1 MLNFDP
7 IINQKTFIKM
17 ELFTSQGK
25 NLTKSGVLLLTKSVG
40 SLIVSTS
47 LDLEALTTE
56 QIKIEVERKTGNL
69 EITKGFMS
77 LFDFIA
83 LTTFNDDAVTA
94 DTAFK
99 TTAVC
104 EIAEDGF
111 VFLEEKDVIKIELIG
126 LKAAETYVLNGIEEP
141 QMSEKVL
148 SFENKSMASDDKDK
162 NFEIEHCDLAL
173 IDNSDTI
180 TEIAYTFFND
190 VVVKYTLH
198 ELRCLSRQVDPV
210 AYVRQ
215 DGTTKSAFASKLQLP
230 LFGVKS
236 INVRKAQGAIVNLLC
251 RIES

>member
-1 MLNFDP
+1 
-7 IINQKTFIKM
+7 M

-25 NLTKSGVLLLTKSVG
+25 NLTKSGVLLLTKSIG
-40 SLIVSTS
+40 SLIVSMS
-47 LDLEALTTE
+47 IDVEDLTTE

-94 DTAFK
+94 DAVYK

-104 EIAEDGF
+104 EIAEDGS
-111 VFLEEKDVIKIELIG
+111 VYLDEKDVIKIELSG
-126 LKAAETYVLNGIEEP
+126 LKTAQTYVLNGIEEP
-141 QMSEKVL
+141 QTSERVL
-148 SFENKSMASDDKDK
+148 SFENKSLASDEKDK
-162 NFEIEHCDLAL
+162 NFEIMHCDLAL

-180 TEIAYTFFND
+180 TEVAYTFLNEN
-190 VVVKYTLH
+190 VVKYTLH

-215 DGTTKSAFASKLQLP
+215 DGSVKSAFAAKLQLP

-236 INVRKAQGAIVNLLC
+236 INVRKAQGEIVNLLC
-251 RIES
+251 RIEA

>member
-1 MLNFDP
+1 
-7 IINQKTFIKM
+7 M
-17 ELFTSQGK
+17 ELFTSEGK
-25 NLTKSGVLLLTKSVG
+25 NLTKSGVLLLTKSIG
-40 SLIVSTS
+40 SLIVSMS
-47 LDLEALTTE
+47 VDVEDLTTE

-94 DTAFK
+94 DAKYK

-104 EIAEDGF
+104 EIAEDGA
-111 VFLEEKDVIKIELIG
+111 VFLDEKDVIKIELAG
-126 LKAAETYVLNGIEEP
+126 LKAAQTYVLNGIEEP
-141 QMSEKVL
+141 QTSEKVL
-148 SFENKSMASDDKDK
+148 SFENKSMSSDDKDK

-180 TEIAYTFFND
+180 TEVAYTFLNEN
-190 VVVKYTLH
+190 VVKYTLH

-210 AYVRQ
+210 AYIRQ
-215 DGTTKSAFASKLQLP
+215 DGTTLSGFASKLQLP

-236 INVRKAQGAIVNLLC
+236 INVRKSQGSIVNLLC
-251 RIES
+251 RIEA